1 MAAAA
6 TVAVLGGGLIAV
18 RNVGTQPP
26 VALPPDPGGTVG
38 VPASPPTAEPTLAPT
53 SNTPSEPTAQASP
66 SSTVTST
73 FPPLQDVPE
82 VCDLLPESL
91 TSRLAP
97 LSVSEPGVSKDGY
110 GAKRKDCGW
119 NQKGYNMKGGY
130 NESRSINVKV
140 NVFPDHESAL
150 DDADFTWD
158 SMRDQSGQTEAA
170 PLSTKHGEIKQ
181 IGDLGDEA
189 YAIYSRHTVRRT
201 AMASILVLRGNATID
216 IHFHGT
222 DNKGREILSDK
233 NSRPVS
239 EEKLL
244 RGAEEIARETLKG
257 LTG

>member
-26 VALPPDPGGTVG
+26 VALPPEPVG
-38 VPASPPTAEPTLAPT
+38 KVDVPAATPTAAPTLAST
-53 SNTPSEPTAQASP
+53 EPTAQASP

-150 DDADFTWD
+150 DDADFMWD

-170 PLSTKHGEIKQ
+170 PLSTKYGEIKQ
-181 IGDLGDEA
+181 ISDLGDEA
-189 YAIYSRHTVRRT
+189 YAIYSQHTVRRT
-201 AMASILVLRGNATID
+201 AMAWILLIRGNATID

-244 RGAEEIARETLKG
+244 QGAEEIARETLKG